1 MPPEG
6 IKNGQENPPESW
18 KYIFNLSGA
27 VFRRIPVN
35 LALFSIFQ
43 AQNAIMDLLTILRA
57 LFGISVL
64 LGICY
69 AMSDHRKRIDW
80 KLVASGMVL
89 QLVIAIAMLKVP
101 FLRVIFEAVANFFV
115 LMINSAGQ
123 SAKFLFGDLAN
134 GSPFGFAFLVLPTII
149 FFSALSSVLYYYGIL
164 QRIVYGFAWVMNRT
178 MRLSGAESLAAAANV
193 FIGQTEAPL
202 VVKPY
207 LEKMTRS
214 EIMCLMTG
222 GFATIAG
229 GVFGAYVA
237 MLGGD
242 SLESQRYF
250 GLHLLTASVISA
262 PAAIVAAK
270 MIMPETEPEKVSSKI
285 QISRDQ
291 AGANALD
298 AISRGTTDGLKLA
311 VNVGAMLLAFMA
323 FIYLFNHFFDWIG
336 AITHLNETIK
346 NATNGSYS
354 GLSIQY
360 MLGMICAPIAWLI
373 GVPAQDMVAVGQL
386 IGEKT
391 ALNEFVAYSSLAQM
405 KDTLAPASVVIA
417 TYALCG
423 FSNFASIGIQIGGVG
438 SIAPGQRQ
446 NLISLG
452 LRAMIGGTIA
462 CLLTAAIARLL
473 V

>member
-1 MPPEG
+1 MDIMMSVLRGLLG
-6 IKNGQENPPESW
+6 IV
-18 KYIFNLSGA
+18 A
-27 VFRRIPVN
+27 
-35 LALFSIFQ
+35 
-43 AQNAIMDLLTILRA
+43 
-57 LFGISVL
+57 L
-64 LGICY
+64 LGICFFLS
-69 AMSDHRKRIDW
+69 MDKKKIDW
-80 KLVASGMVL
+80 RLVGTGIIM
-89 QLVIAIAMLKVP
+89 QLLIALAMIKIP
-101 FLRVIFEAVANFFV
+101 FLRGMFEGVANFFV

-149 FFSALSSVLYYYGIL
+149 FFSALSSLLYYYGIL
-164 QRIVYGFAWVMNRT
+164 QKIVFGFAWLMQRT

-207 LEKMTRS
+207 LEKMTKS

-229 GVFGAYVA
+229 GVFGAYVS

-250 GLHLLTASVISA
+250 GLHLLTASIISA

-270 MIMPETEPEKVSSKI
+270 IILPEAEPDKISSKVTI
-285 QISRDQ
+285 TRDE

-323 FIYLFNHFFDWIG
+323 FIYLFNHFLDWFGNLIS
-336 AITHLNETIK
+336 LNDVIK
-346 NATNGSYS
+346 NATGGRYTS
-354 GLSIQY
+354 LSIQY
-360 MLGMICAPIAWLI
+360 ILGMVCAPIAWLI
-373 GVPAQDMVAVGQL
+373 GVPGQDMVAVGQL

-391 ALNEFVAYSSLAQM
+391 ALNEFVAYTSLAGM
-405 KDTLAPASVVIA
+405 KDTLAPASVIIA

-438 SIAPGQRQ
+438 SIAPGQRH
-446 NLISLG
+446 NLIKLG
-452 LRAMIGGTIA
+452 FRAMIGGTIA
-462 CLLTAAIARLL
+462 CLLTAAIARMI

>member
-1 MPPEG
+1 MDV
-6 IKNGQENPPESW
+6 
-18 KYIFNLSGA
+18 LS
-27 VFRRIPVN
+27 
-35 LALFSIFQ
+35 
-43 AQNAIMDLLTILRA
+43 ILR
-57 LFGISVL
+57 GILGIVVL

-69 AMSDHRKRIDW
+69 LLSLNRNKIDW
-80 KLVASGMVL
+80 KLVLSGTVM
-89 QLVIAIAMLKVP
+89 QLVIALGLLKIPLVSG
-101 FLRVIFEAVANFFV
+101 FFSGVANFFV

-149 FFSALSSVLYYYGIL
+149 FFSALSSLLYYYGIL
-164 QRIVYGFAWVMNRT
+164 QRIVYGFAWVMSRT

-242 SLESQRYF
+242 SLESQRFF
-250 GLHLLTASVISA
+250 GLHLLTASIISA

-270 MIMPETEPEKVSSKI
+270 IIIPETEPDKVSSKI
-285 QISRDQ
+285 QITRDQ

-323 FIYLFNHFFDWIG
+323 FIYLFNHFLDWIG
-336 AITHLNETIK
+336 VVTNLNETIK
-346 NATNGSYS
+346 NATS
-354 GLSIQY
+354 GTYTSLSIQY
-360 MLGMICAPIAWLI
+360 LLGMICAPVAWLI

-391 ALNEFVAYSSLAQM
+391 ALNEFVAYTSLAHM
-405 KDTLAPASVVIA
+405 KDTLAPASVIIA

-438 SIAPGQRQ
+438 SIAPGQRK
-446 NLISLG
+446 NLIELG
-452 LRAMIGGTIA
+452 LRAMIAGTIA
-462 CLLTAAIARLL
+462 CLMTAAIARMII
-473 V
+473 

>member
-1 MPPEG
+1 MDV
-6 IKNGQENPPESW
+6 
-18 KYIFNLSGA
+18 LS
-27 VFRRIPVN
+27 
-35 LALFSIFQ
+35 
-43 AQNAIMDLLTILRA
+43 ILRGV
-57 LFGISVL
+57 LGLVVL

-69 AMSDHRKRIDW
+69 ALSLNRSKIDW
-80 KLVASGMVL
+80 RLVASGAAM
-89 QLVIAIAMLKVP
+89 QLVIALALLKIP
-101 FLRVIFEAVANFFV
+101 FVSGLFSGVANFFV

-123 SAKFLFGDLAN
+123 AAKFLFGDLAN

-149 FFSALSSVLYYYGIL
+149 FFSALSSLLYYYGIL
-164 QRIVYGFAWVMNRT
+164 QRIVYVFAWIMSKT

-207 LEKMTRS
+207 LENMTRS

-242 SLESQRYF
+242 DLESQRFF
-250 GLHLLTASVISA
+250 GLHLLTASIISA

-270 MIMPETEPEKVSSKI
+270 IIMPELEPDKVSSKI
-285 QISRDQ
+285 QITRDQ

-298 AISRGTTDGLKLA
+298 AISRGTTDGLRLA

-323 FIYLFNHFFDWIG
+323 FIYLFNHFLDWLG
-336 AITHLNETIK
+336 AVTNLNETIK
-346 NATNGSYS
+346 NATS
-354 GLSIQY
+354 GTYTSLSIQY
-360 MLGMICAPIAWLI
+360 LLGMICAPIAWLI

-391 ALNEFVAYSSLAQM
+391 ALNEFVAYSSLAHM
-405 KDTLAPASVVIA
+405 RDTLAPASVIIA

-438 SIAPGQRQ
+438 SIAPGQRK
-446 NLISLG
+446 NLIELG
-452 LRAMIGGTIA
+452 LRAMIAGTIA
-462 CLLTAAIARLL
+462 CLMTAAIARMII
-473 V
+473 

>member
-1 MPPEG
+1 MDV
-6 IKNGQENPPESW
+6 
-18 KYIFNLSGA
+18 LS
-27 VFRRIPVN
+27 
-35 LALFSIFQ
+35 
-43 AQNAIMDLLTILRA
+43 ILRGV
-57 LFGISVL
+57 LGLVVL
-64 LGICY
+64 LSICY
-69 AMSDHRKRIDW
+69 ALSLNRSKIDW
-80 KLVASGMVL
+80 RLVASGAVM
-89 QLVIAIAMLKVP
+89 QLVIALALLKIP
-101 FLRVIFEAVANFFV
+101 FVSGLFSGVANFFV

-123 SAKFLFGDLAN
+123 AAKFLFGDLAN

-149 FFSALSSVLYYYGIL
+149 FFSALSSLLYYYGIL
-164 QRIVYGFAWVMNRT
+164 QRIVYVFAWIMSKT

-207 LEKMTRS
+207 LENMTRS

-242 SLESQRYF
+242 DLESQRFF
-250 GLHLLTASVISA
+250 GLHLLTASIISA

-270 MIMPETEPEKVSSKI
+270 IIMPEIEPDKVSSKI
-285 QISRDQ
+285 QITRDQ

-311 VNVGAMLLAFMA
+311 VNVGDMLLAFMA
-323 FIYLFNHFFDWIG
+323 FIYLFNHFLDWVG
-336 AITHLNETIK
+336 AVTNLNETIK
-346 NATNGSYS
+346 NATS
-354 GLSIQY
+354 GTYTALSIQY
-360 MLGMICAPIAWLI
+360 LLGMICAPIAWLI

-391 ALNEFVAYSSLAQM
+391 ALNEFVAYTSLANM
-405 KDTLAPASVVIA
+405 KATLAPASVIIA

-438 SIAPGQRQ
+438 SIAPGQRK
-446 NLISLG
+446 NLIELG
-452 LRAMIGGTIA
+452 LRAMIAGTIA
-462 CLLTAAIARLL
+462 CLMTAAIARMII
-473 V
+473 

>member
-1 MPPEG
+1 MDV
-6 IKNGQENPPESW
+6 
-18 KYIFNLSGA
+18 LS
-27 VFRRIPVN
+27 
-35 LALFSIFQ
+35 
-43 AQNAIMDLLTILRA
+43 ILRGV
-57 LFGISVL
+57 LGLVVL

-69 AMSDHRKRIDW
+69 ALSLNRSKIDW
-80 KLVASGMVL
+80 RLVASGAVM
-89 QLVIAIAMLKVP
+89 QLVIALALLKIP
-101 FLRVIFEAVANFFV
+101 FVSGLFSGVANFFV

-123 SAKFLFGDLAN
+123 AAKFLFGDLAN

-149 FFSALSSVLYYYGIL
+149 FFSALSSLLYYYGIL
-164 QRIVYGFAWVMNRT
+164 QRIVYVFAWIMSKT

-207 LEKMTRS
+207 LENMTRS

-242 SLESQRYF
+242 DLESQRFF
-250 GLHLLTASVISA
+250 GLHLLTASIISA

-270 MIMPETEPEKVSSKI
+270 IIMPETEPDKVSSKI
-285 QISRDQ
+285 QITRDQ

-298 AISRGTTDGLKLA
+298 AISRGTTDGLRLA

-323 FIYLFNHFFDWIG
+323 FIYLFNHFLDWIG
-336 AITHLNETIK
+336 TVTNLNETIK
-346 NATNGSYS
+346 NATS
-354 GLSIQY
+354 GTYTSLSIQY
-360 MLGMICAPIAWLI
+360 LLGMICAPIAWLI

-386 IGEKT
+386 IGEKM
-391 ALNEFVAYSSLAQM
+391 ALNEFVAYTSLANM
-405 KDTLAPASVVIA
+405 KDTLAPASVIIA

-438 SIAPGQRQ
+438 SIAPGQRK
-446 NLISLG
+446 NLIELG
-452 LRAMIGGTIA
+452 LRAMIAGTIA
-462 CLLTAAIARLL
+462 CLMTAAIARMII
-473 V
+473 